1 VKRTRS
7 ELLDDLDAMLRKVT
21 GQSVLLSEK
30 IATHAGISATA
41 LECLDLLRLEGRPT
55 TPRRLAS
62 LTGLTT
68 GAVTM
73 LVDRLERAG
82 FVRRV
87 PNPED
92 RRSVLIEVLPP
103 AARALEPV
111 FAPLAAGMARVHKH
125 YDNAALELVLDYLTR
140 AHQAGAEHLAWLE
153 RASLQST
160 PKHRRDA
167 TP

>member
-1 VKRTRS
+1 
-7 ELLDDLDAMLRKVT
+7 MLRKVT
-21 GQSVLLSEK
+21 AQSVLISEK
-30 IATHAGISATA
+30 IATHAGINATA
-41 LECLDLLRLEGRPT
+41 LECLDLLRLEGRLT

-92 RRSVLIEVLPP
+92 RRSVLVEVLPS
-103 AARALEPV
+103 AAKALEPA
-111 FAPLAAGMARVHKH
+111 FASLAEGMARVNKH

-140 AHQAGAEHLAWLE
+140 AHEAGAEHLAWLD

-160 PKHRRDA
+160 SKRRRDA
-167 TP
+167 SP